1 MPEPATQPVTQPF
14 AERFVEVIQSS
25 VRDTGGATDELDL
38 LTIAGRLAL
47 AIVLGI
53 VIGNFFRATYTGKKI
68 RANMAHASALLCFG
82 GCLIWLVVGTNV
94 VRAFGLAGTI
104 GLIRY
109 RTVIRDP
116 KDTTILLFAMVIG
129 MATGL
134 GIYRIAILGTAF
146 ATAILFILKNVPV
159 FGTSEGFGPN
169 GARNSRNAAATGKP
183 PAREADTAA
192 TEKPP
197 ASEADDD
204 ESDQPAGPSPV

>member
-14 AERFVEVIQSS
+14 GERFVDLIQSS
-25 VRDTGGATDELDL
+25 VPDAGGATDELL
-38 LTIAGRLAL
+38 WLTIAGRLSL

-82 GCLIWLVVGTNV
+82 GCLIWLVVGGNV

-134 GIYRIAILGTAF
+134 GIYPVAILGTAF

-169 GARNSRNAAATGKP
+169 GARNGRRAAPTDQPAAA
-183 PAREADTAA
+183 
-192 TEKPP
+192 
-197 ASEADDD
+197 EADDD
-204 ESDQPAGPSPV
+204 ESDQPSGPSPA